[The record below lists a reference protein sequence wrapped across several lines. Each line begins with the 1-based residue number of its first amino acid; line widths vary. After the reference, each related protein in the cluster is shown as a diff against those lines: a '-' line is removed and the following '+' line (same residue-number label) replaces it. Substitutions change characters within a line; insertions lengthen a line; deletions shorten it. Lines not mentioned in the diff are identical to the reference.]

1 MQAMVRHRI
10 GLDRL
15 AIGLSGLCLLHC
27 IGTLLFVATMA
38 SAGGFL
44 LAPEFHEIGLAVAL
58 AIGVV
63 ALGHGLL
70 VHRRPLPLAIG
81 SMGLALMAT
90 ALTLGHGVGEALC
103 TIVGVVLVAAGHQLN
118 RRALR

>member
-1 MQAMVRHRI
+1 MVRQRI

-38 SAGGFL
+38 SASSFL
-44 LAPEFHEIGLAVAL
+44 LAPEFHEIGLALAL
-58 AIGVV
+58 AIGTV

-81 SMGLALMAT
+81 AVGLALMAT
-90 ALTLGHGVGEALC
+90 ALTLDHGAGEALC
-103 TIVGVVLVAAGHQLN
+103 TIAGVVLVAVGHHLN

>member
-1 MQAMVRHRI
+1 MVRHRI

-27 IGTLLFVATMA
+27 IGTLLIVATMA

-44 LAPEFHEIGLAVAL
+44 LAPEFHEIGLGLAL
-58 AIGVV
+58 AVGTV
-63 ALGHGLL
+63 ALGHGII

-81 SMGLALMAT
+81 AVGLALMAT
-90 ALTLGHGVGEALC
+90 ALTLDHGPGEALC
-103 TIVGVVLVAAGHQLN
+103 TIVGVLLVAAGHQLN

>member
-1 MQAMVRHRI
+1 MVRQRI

-38 SAGGFL
+38 SAGSIL
-44 LAPEFHEIGLAVAL
+44 LAPEFHEIGLALAL
-58 AIGVV
+58 AIGTV
-63 ALGHGLL
+63 ALGHGIL

-81 SMGLALMAT
+81 AVGLALMAT
-90 ALTLGHGVGEALC
+90 ALTLDHGAGEALC
-103 TIVGVVLVAAGHQLN
+103 TIVGVVLVAAGHHLN